1 MKKIALFPG
10 RFQPPHLGH
19 ILTIMRIYP
28 IYDEIIVGISE
39 YTYGGRKKRVLSTK
53 KIMNILEKLFINL
66 PKIKVIPM
74 GRGVIER
81 KSYDDLPPFDYI
93 VTSNMEVIKV
103 AEKAGYKTRFVPR
116 SNDLHYLS
124 GEQIRD
130 TFFKKREVK
139 K

>member
-19 ILTIMRIYP
+19 VLTIMRIYP

-74 GRGVIER
+74 GRGIIER

-93 VTSNMEVIKV
+93 VTSNMEVIKT

-116 SNDLHYLS
+116 SKDLYYLS

-130 TFFKKREVK
+130 TFFKQREVK